1 MKITKS
7 QLKQIIKEE
16 LTKALRE
23 TKRPWFPIP
32 EKEKPKR
39 KRPHLRRPPP
49 EPRPLPPEEK
59 DDPSPRGSTY
69 IDYSMEEADQLELPM
84 QHEPRGGRTK
94 QIGDYTITYKGDK
107 EQWSPRYQMGTRIFE
122 INGKELLA
130 YGDYRRLPNHHEVH
144 DAIWARLREKELQK
158 WQDTGVDKMEDFVR
172 LRGGHSADLSIWLE
186 ELFGGTIKFEGEQ

>member
-23 TKRPWFPIP
+23 AKPSWFPIP
-32 EKEKPKR
+32 KEKKPER
-39 KRPHLRRPPP
+39 QRPHLRRPPP
-49 EPRPLPPEEK
+49 RPRPLPSEEE

-84 QHEPRGGRTK
+84 THEPYGGRTK
-94 QIGDYTITYKGDK
+94 QFGDYTVTYVESRK
-107 EQWSPRYQMGTRIFE
+107 EWSPRWRMGIRAFE

-130 YGDYRRLPNHHEVH
+130 HGDYSRLPNYHEVQEQ
-144 DAIWARLREKELQK
+144 IWARLRAEEHQK
-158 WQDTGVDKMEDFVR
+158 WLATAEDEMADFVR
-172 LRGGHSADLSIWLE
+172 LRGGEEDDLSVWLE
-186 ELFGGTIKFEGEQ
+186 GLFGREQ